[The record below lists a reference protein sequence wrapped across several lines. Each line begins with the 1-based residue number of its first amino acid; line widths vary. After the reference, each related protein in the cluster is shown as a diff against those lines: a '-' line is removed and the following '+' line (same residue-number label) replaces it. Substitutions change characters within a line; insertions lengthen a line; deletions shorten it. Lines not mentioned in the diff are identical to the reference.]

1 MSVETRWFHPL
12 RRRWLATCLLMLLIA
27 TALPV
32 GAAPGLPTAKVEATL
47 AQRLHDAGQAPVLI
61 FLAGQADLSQA
72 AYLVKK
78 EAKGAFVYAQLKDF
92 AERSQASLRAELT
105 QRGIAY
111 QAFLSV
117 NMIYLPAADLTLVN
131 ELAARDDVRWLTLDA
146 SFGIDPSEQVTQP
159 VDAPAVI
166 SSGVNYIRAPQ
177 VWAMGIDGAG
187 IVVAGGDTGVRWT
200 HEALKP
206 QYRGWNGVS
215 ADHTYSWHDAIH
227 DGGANPCGLNVP
239 APCDDYFHGTHTIG
253 SVAGD
258 DHSAIPATR
267 DQIGVAPGTKWIAC
281 RNMNAGV
288 GTISRYV
295 ECNDFFLAPGDD
307 TSKQPD
313 VVNNSW
319 GCPASEGC
327 DSATWTQ
334 IQPSI
339 QALNAAG
346 VMFVASAGNDGGQ
359 GCGSINDP
367 PAVYP
372 ESLSVGNFYDGTG
385 VISGSS
391 SRGLRDFTGLFG
403 PDVSAPGTSIRSA
416 TNSSDTGYTSASGTS
431 MAGPHVAGLVAL
443 MWQANPALRGQIL
456 ETAQYIRETATR
468 VDNIT
473 CGVLTPYP
481 DPLDNRPTPNNV
493 YGWGRIDALNAVN
506 AVRCPTDIDY
516 DGGIDI
522 RDVQLVAEIW
532 NTQPGQALYNA
543 RRNLDFSDPAITTTD
558 VTAVVGQWGVNCTN

>member
-1 MSVETRWFHPL
+1 MSVSTRWFPSL
-12 RRRWLATCLLMLLIA
+12 RQRWLVVCLLMLLLA
-27 TALPV
+27 AAAPA
-32 GAAPGLPTAKVEATL
+32 GAAPGIPGAKIDTELT
-47 AQRLHDAGQAPVLI
+47 QRLAAAGQAPVLI
-61 FLAGQADLSQA
+61 FLADQADLSQA
-72 AYLVKK
+72 AYLVNK
-78 EAKGAFVYAQLKDF
+78 EAKGAFVYAQLKAF
-92 AERSQASLRAELT
+92 TERSQGALRAALT
-105 QRGIAY
+105 QRGVTY

-117 NMIYLPAADLTLVN
+117 NMIYLPTADLALVN
-131 ELAARDDVRWLTLDA
+131 ELAMRDDVRLLTLDA
-146 SFGIDPSEQVTQP
+146 PFGVDPIEQVTQP
-159 VDAPAVI
+159 ADAPEAI

-177 VWAMGIDGAG
+177 VWALGIDGTG

-206 QYRGWNGVS
+206 QYRGWNGVT
-215 ADHTYSWHDAIH
+215 ADHTYSWHDSIH
-227 DGGANPCGLNVP
+227 DGGANGCGLNVT
-239 APCDDYFHGTHTIG
+239 APCDDYFHGSHTIG
-253 SVAGD
+253 SVDGD
-258 DHSAIPATR
+258 DHSATPAAR
-267 DQIGVAPGTKWIAC
+267 DQIGVAPGAKWIAC

-295 ECNDFFLAPGDD
+295 ECNDFFLAPGGDAAM
-307 TSKQPD
+307 QPD

-319 GCPASEGC
+319 GCSVAEGC
-327 DSATWTQ
+327 DTSAWMQ
-334 IQPSI
+334 IRPSI

-367 PAVYP
+367 PAVYA
-372 ESLSVGNFYDGTG
+372 ESLSVGNFYDVTG
-385 VISGSS
+385 VIAGSS
-391 SRGLRDFTGLFG
+391 SRGLRDYTNLFG
-403 PDVSAPGTSIRSA
+403 PDVSAPGTNIRSA
-416 TNSSDTGYTSASGTS
+416 TNSSDTAYTTATGTS
-431 MAGPHVAGLVAL
+431 MAGPHVVGLVAL

-468 VDNIT
+468 VDNTT

-481 DPLDNRPTPNNV
+481 DPLDSRPTPNNV

-516 DGGIDI
+516 DRDTDV

-532 NTQPGQALYNA
+532 NTQPGDALYNA

-558 VTAVVGQWGVNCTN
+558 VTTVANAWGASCPN